1 MFNPHD
7 LSGAAITDAGEA
19 RARIASARGILLD
32 WDGCAAIANRPR
44 EDALA
49 FIRKHRANLA
59 IVSNNS
65 TAMPEDISEILSQA
79 GVDFPGTRIFLAGVE
94 ALAYA
99 AGFAGARTLVL
110 ANTHM
115 KALAHQVG
123 MNLVQQDAEVVV
135 LLRDTKFSYAKLER
149 AVQSLVRGARL
160 IVANPDATHPS
171 GEGLVIPETG
181 ALLAAIGTCVD
192 LSQVNVQVIGKPSN
206 FLFERACAVLKIT
219 PESAVMVGDNRET
232 DIKGAKRLGMGAILV
247 TPGSSLS
254 LRDLLGDSDQPST
267 RARAA
272 YAVDVRTRS
281 MIG

>member
-1 MFNPHD
+1 MFDKND
-7 LSGAAITDAGEA
+7 LDARAITDAEEA
-19 RARIASARGILLD
+19 RRCIAGARGILLD

-44 EDALA
+44 EDALT
-49 FIRKHRANLA
+49 FIRTHRANLA

-65 TAMPEDISEILSQA
+65 TVMPEDISEILAQA

-99 AGFAGARTLVL
+99 AAFSGARTLVL
-110 ANTHM
+110 ANAHM

-160 IVANPDATHPS
+160 IVSNPDATHPS
-171 GEGLVIPETG
+171 VDGHVIPETG

-192 LSQVNVQVIGKPSN
+192 LSRVSVQVIGKPAS
-206 FLFERACAVLKIT
+206 FLFERACAVLKIA
-219 PESAVMVGDNRET
+219 PETAVMVGDNRET
-232 DIKGAKRLGMGAILV
+232 DIKGARKLGMAGVLV

-254 LRDLLGDSDQPST
+254 FKELMGTGLSTARPHIATLPET
-267 RARAA
+267 RAR
-272 YAVDVRTRS
+272 S
-281 MIG
+281 LIG